1 MSIEA
6 TLARTFLGEGPS
18 EELAALASGARRRRY
33 ARGEALFRE
42 GDPGFGLYVIEQGR
56 VKVALTSPEG
66 RERILALRGPG
77 DVLGEL
83 AVLDGGACSED
94 AVALEACTAVFLRRE
109 AVADFL
115 ERHPESALRLL
126 QLLARRL
133 HSTELQ
139 LRDAASQNVR
149 RRLARALLQL
159 GAEQGVRND
168 DNTVRC
174 PSLTQSDLAHLI
186 GVTRESVNK
195 WLRRFER
202 AGLIRRSRGRV
213 VLLDPEGLEREGL

>member
-42 GDPGFGLYVIEQGR
+42 GDPGLGLYVIEQGR
-56 VKVALTSPEG
+56 VKVVLTSPEG
-66 RERILALRGPG
+66 KERIRALLGPG

-83 AVLDGGACSED
+83 AVLEGEAHSGD
-94 AVALEACTAVFLRRE
+94 AVALETCTAIFLRRE
-109 AVADFL
+109 AVTDFL
-115 ERHPESALRLL
+115 QQHPESALRLL
-126 QLLARRL
+126 QLLAGRL
-133 HSTELQ
+133 HSTDLQ
-139 LRDAASQNVR
+139 LRDLGFQNVR
-149 RRLARALLQL
+149 GRLARALLQL

-174 PSLTQSDLAHLI
+174 PPLTQSDLAHLI
-186 GVTRESVNK
+186 GATRESVNK

-202 AGLIRRSRGRV
+202 AGLIRRSSGQV